1 MKTLAL
7 VVVALLAG
15 CATSNRSETTA
26 RILSFQDQSEEI
38 SKREQQCI
46 KAAVSRSNEQAAW
59 VARPD
64 ALAGQVARQADTD
77 EDHEIAQCKD
87 AARSDQDELAARL
100 RSEYQDEA
108 QQQRDRASLIMILT
122 TSRPQ

>member
-15 CATSNRSETTA
+15 CATSNRSEANTTF
-26 RILSFQDQSEEI
+26 IKFQAQSEEI
-38 SKREQQCI
+38 SNREQQCI
-46 KAAVSRSNEQAAW
+46 KEAVSHSNEHAAR
-59 VARPD
+59 VAKPD
-64 ALAGQVARQADTD
+64 ALAGQLARQADTD

-87 AARSDQDELAARL
+87 AARRDQDELAARL
-100 RSEYQDEA
+100 RAEYQDEA
-108 QQQRDRASLIMILT
+108 QQQRDRASLMMILT